1 MVTNDSLL
9 EVKVKEHGGVLKE
22 QFLLIFLSVVEGIF
36 TAEKKATTFL
46 SFFVEK
52 SGFNNFYSFL
62 FFQLVGNVSLLF
74 AMYSSDLSS
83 FFLLFLQITGR
94 ENLCSVS
101 CSTQFGNRRANEVLV
116 LFVCQFGSK
125 CCQVSIVCTQQILA
139 FFQAFL
145 TSVIL
150 YYIIKIQIMDA

>member
-9 EVKVKEHGGVLKE
+9 DVKVKEHGGVLKE

-116 LFVCQFGSK
+116 LFVC
-125 CCQVSIVCTQQILA
+125 
-139 FFQAFL
+139 
-145 TSVIL
+145 
-150 YYIIKIQIMDA
+150 